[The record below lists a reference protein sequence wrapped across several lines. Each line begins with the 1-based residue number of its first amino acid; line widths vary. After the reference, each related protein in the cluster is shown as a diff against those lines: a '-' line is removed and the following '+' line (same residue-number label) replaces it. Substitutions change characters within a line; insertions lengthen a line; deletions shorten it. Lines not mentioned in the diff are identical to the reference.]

1 MKLCFG
7 EVGSTAA
14 KFKPFAQVFS
24 ASASAASAQIG
35 IVRDLIFGCLCS
47 ESAVWVWHLIGNLN
61 GRSGEI
67 RCTANRL
74 PLHLRVNAA
83 SAKAKNPRSVLS
95 ASYQFMHDAAKVGKH
110 WNQSLV
116 QHAAKAT
123 EEPIADVLKF
133 CCVRS
138 QHDKCCKCAT
148 HSAAA
153 RRRNRSFMQVAA
165 NLGTS
170 TIVSWAK

>member
-47 ESAVWVWHLIGNLN
+47 ESAVWFWHLIGNLN

-74 PLHLRVNAA
+74 LLHLRVNAA

-95 ASYQFMHDAAKVGKH
+95 ADCEFAKHHISRLQRKSAMTGRTAA
-110 WNQSLV
+110 
-116 QHAAKAT
+116 
-123 EEPIADVLKF
+123 
-133 CCVRS
+133 C
-138 QHDKCCKCAT
+138 
-148 HSAAA
+148 
-153 RRRNRSFMQVAA
+153 
-165 NLGTS
+165 
-170 TIVSWAK
+170 

>member
-1 MKLCFG
+1 MKVCFG

-67 RCTANRL
+67 RCTANIL

-95 ASYQFMHDAAKVGKH
+95 RNPDFRCVCEGHIVPSSTPSVGYAGWFQRTFPTFAFGHVADAA
-110 WNQSLV
+110 S
-116 QHAAKAT
+116 
-123 EEPIADVLKF
+123 
-133 CCVRS
+133 
-138 QHDKCCKCAT
+138 
-148 HSAAA
+148 A
-153 RRRNRSFMQVAA
+153 RRCRRFSVAVRRKSPEA
-165 NLGTS
+165 A
-170 TIVSWAK
+170 VQ